1 MYTHAPRPCF
11 VMAESSAWNA
21 HSPDLHMPCFLI
33 IFRCLLKYHNLI
45 GRFFSSLVKSPDFKN
60 VILSPSHNANTAL
73 PTVTVSVTTQ
83 MMVVGSPCVHLV
95 SIL

>member
-45 GRFFSSLVKSPDFKN
+45 ECFLISLKKNSNSSPPT
-60 VILSPSHNANTAL
+60 ILIIL
-73 PTVTVSVTTQ
+73 PCFIFLHGTDHQILYHVLLFYLFTVYLST
-83 MMVVGSPCVHLV
+83 
-95 SIL
+95 